1 MRSKW
6 KENWDEKEDKKQ
18 GSPAHKILW
27 LWSLSNLPL
36 EFSNACHNASQD
48 LFVGFWLIRG
58 FQRQCLC
65 NVASP
70 RHLGMRPRRNG
81 QWFTAR
87 FCHRQHAIH
96 TLFFW
101 SSELSL
107 LLGMYTGEKGHEHKN
122 TKKIW
127 RQNKT
132 TITNK
137 INSKGL
143 RVRFCNIQYT
153 LLCKLSGAKR
163 ARRKEWIRS
172 SFSIT
177 LNLGAAGKSPS
188 GGKIKSSYST
198 TDTVA

>member
-1 MRSKW
+1 MEGKLGW
-6 KENWDEKEDKKQ
+6 KRGWKQ

-101 SSELSL
+101 SSGLSL
-107 LLGMYTGEKGHEHKN
+107 LLGMHTGGGKVMN
-122 TKKIW
+122 TNKKTQKIR

-132 TITNK
+132 TITSK

-153 LLCKLSGAKR
+153 LLCKLSGVKR

-188 GGKIKSSYST
+188 SGKIKSSYSA

>member
-1 MRSKW
+1 MSVQCCFTQALRNEAQAEWTVVYGAVLPPPARNTHPLFLIIWIITSAWHAHRGGKVM
-6 KENWDEKEDKKQ
+6 NTNKKTQ
-18 GSPAHKILW
+18 KI
-27 LWSLSNLPL
+27 
-36 EFSNACHNASQD
+36 
-48 LFVGFWLIRG
+48 R
-58 FQRQCLC
+58 
-65 NVASP
+65 
-70 RHLGMRPRRNG
+70 
-81 QWFTAR
+81 
-87 FCHRQHAIH
+87 
-96 TLFFW
+96 
-101 SSELSL
+101 
-107 LLGMYTGEKGHEHKN
+107 
-122 TKKIW
+122 

-132 TITNK
+132 TITSK

-177 LNLGAAGKSPS
+177 LNLEAAGKSPS